1 MEAKKNPA
9 KDINRK
15 SFQFFCIGL
24 IISTG
29 LLITAFEW
37 RTEKKTAVTRVP
49 ENSSHDIVWIVPSTR
64 IEEPKP
70 LSAIKLEPKKK
81 AVITPELLTTA
92 QENSIEEKSYQLDN
106 IEVINAIEIPLP
118 PEDIDTIVVFP
129 EQKPEPINGLEG
141 FYKMMAENMKYPRS
155 AVRQNVEGR
164 VFVEFVVDKKGL
176 PSQMK
181 VIKGIGAGCD
191 EEAMRVLALSKWN
204 PGKQRGNPVNVRMI
218 IPIIFQLNR

>member
-1 MEAKKNPA
+1 METKKNPS

-37 RTEKKTAVTRVP
+37 RTEKKTPATRTV
-49 ENSSHDIVWIVPSTR
+49 ENPPHDIVWVVQPTM

-70 LSAIKLEPKKK
+70 LSPIKLEPKKV
-81 AVITPELLTTA
+81 AVITPESLTPTK
-92 QENSIEEKSYQLDN
+92 ENSIEEKSYQLEN

-129 EQKPEPINGLEG
+129 EQKPEPINGLQG
-141 FYKMMAENMKYPRS
+141 FYKMMTENMKYPRS

-191 EEAMRVLALSKWN
+191 EEAIRVLALSKWN
-204 PGKQRGNPVNVRMI
+204 PGKQRGNPVNVRMV